1 MNACKAPPSSECAK
15 LRPWEFWL
23 HIQPEVKGSTSLVP
37 CPTLPMWLGNQLCT
51 KGPTEGWVKGSPT
64 ACSTVIVGRCAMW
77 AGIPP
82 SMPDN
87 TGLAW
92 ELGMR
97 VVDRSRVLVRR
108 SKQIGQGRLVGKDI
122 FKLCSAFLHIFKSQ
136 YPVFQKILLLKTN
149 PFQNRSQSHFKL
161 LDFAQFLI
169 YLNYRWF

>member
-1 MNACKAPPSSECAK
+1 MCKVKALGILASYSAWGEGVYFSSSLSHPPNVIRKPA
-15 LRPWEFWL
+15 L
-23 HIQPEVKGSTSLVP
+23 HQ
-37 CPTLPMWLGNQLCT
+37 
-51 KGPTEGWVKGSPT
+51 GPTEGWVKGSPT

-97 VVDRSRVLVRR
+97 VGDRSRVLVRR